1 MSDFPQNRSMAAFD
15 RYLTEETSDSDDD
28 DWSTRDDKDPGDA
41 ADEPTE
47 EELWQ
52 QEFEEEWEERW
63 SYY

>member
-1 MSDFPQNRSMAAFD
+1 MGFCSGSYSLPLRARRGA
-15 RYLTEETSDSDDD
+15 SDSDDD

>member
-1 MSDFPQNRSMAAFD
+1 MIADGAIP
-15 RYLTEETSDSDDD
+15 EETSDSDDD
-28 DWSTRDDKDPGDA
+28 DWSTRYDKDPGDA

-63 SYY
+63 SDY